1 MSVRE
6 RTVTA
11 TAPEPDLTPQEMIA
25 RAVAMREELVAEQAA
40 TERRTYYSQ
49 EMHQRFLDAGFY
61 HLYVPRRYGGYEF
74 DVPTYMR
81 VVQEIARGCVSTGW
95 CLGLTMNHALM
106 VASWWPPDAQ
116 DEIFAGRDFRA
127 SSVAAPVG
135 TATRDGSGWDIE
147 GQVAFASGT
156 PYSTYYM
163 GQALL
168 PSEDPEAPPP
178 LLLFVAPRSQWE
190 MLDDWGDMIGLKGSG
205 SQSIRFDHTR
215 IPANWAF
222 EGTMIDVEV
231 GGGTPGSRLHGNPM
245 YSGRAMCIFTM
256 SLAAVAV
263 GGAYN
268 ALDEYERLMRT
279 KGTPLPPFGPRIHDR
294 EHQRWYGRAL
304 THIATA
310 EAALRD
316 TARAHMELCR
326 RNVEDGIDYS
336 YGDDMLLAGIARELI
351 ISCWN
356 VVNHDLWETVG
367 ASEGRDGKRM
377 ARIFRDMAVAGAHR
391 NTQLRDLFYGEVGR
405 EMLGEPRIPLGQG

>member
-1 MSVRE
+1 MSAAE
-6 RTVTA
+6 RAA
-11 TAPEPDLTPQEMIA
+11 TPTPPEPDLTPEEMIA
-25 RAVAMREELVAEQAA
+25 RAVVMREDLVAEQAA
-40 TERRTYYSQ
+40 TEQRTYYSP

-106 VASWWPPDAQ
+106 VGSWWPQEAQ

-135 TATRDGSGWDIE
+135 AATRDGSGWDID

-168 PSEDPEAPPP
+168 PSAEPDGVPP
-178 LLLFVAPRSQWE
+178 LLLFVAPRSEWK
-190 MLDDWGDMIGLKGSG
+190 MLDDWGDMLGLKGSG
-205 SQSIRFDHTR
+205 SHSIRFDHSH
-215 IPANWAF
+215 IPASWGF
-222 EGTMIDVEV
+222 EGTMIDIEV
-231 GGGTPGSRLHGNPM
+231 AGGTPGSRLHANPM
-245 YSGRAMCIFTM
+245 YAGRAMCIFTM
-256 SLAAVAV
+256 SLAAVMV
-263 GGAYN
+263 GAAYN

-279 KGTPLPPFGPRIHDR
+279 KGTPLPPFAPRIHDR
-294 EHQRWYGRAL
+294 EFQRWYGRAL

-316 TARAHMELCR
+316 TAQRHMELCR

-336 YGDDMLLAGIARELI
+336 YGEDMLLAGIARELML
-351 ISCWN
+351 SCWDI
-356 VVNHDLWETVG
+356 VNHDLWQTVG
-367 ASEGRDGKRM
+367 ASEGRDGRRM
-377 ARIFRDMAVAGAHR
+377 QRIFRDMAVAGAHR
-391 NTQLRDLFYGEVGR
+391 NAQLRDMMYGEIAR
-405 EMLGEPRIPLGQG
+405 EALGEPRVPFGHG